1 MSMNES
7 PEVFTCNLKTPWYL
21 STPLICVLFAAWF
34 VYGIP
39 VLLGIVLLINRAKY
53 EKKAI
58 SQVQDLSKRYADAQ
72 SLLTPEMQDAHKLQ
86 LLVDSL
92 HEEESS
98 AHKNLDEMKAEAEKA
113 VAKKQTDLNS
123 IEKQIS
129 EKKKQLICMDDEIL
143 VQEFGLYTPQYDFAS
158 ALDYK
163 EELSQI
169 RQVQKDLIKEKEAV
183 LGNTEWTVNNSKA
196 KGKKMVSDTQKLL
209 LRAFNTECDDL
220 INRVKYNNFDVTLDR
235 IYKSAETI
243 TKLGSVMNISI
254 SQKYLDAKVKELRL
268 AFEYRE
274 KKQQEKEEQ
283 KMARAEQREQAK
295 LQREIEEQRKKVEK
309 EQTHYQTAYEKL
321 KLQLE
326 QNPEDKDL
334 LEKKEQ
340 LENHLSD
347 IDKALC
353 DIDYRQ
359 ANMRAGYVYIISNI
373 GAFGKDIYKIG
384 MTRRLDPQDRV
395 DELGDAS
402 VPFNFDVHA
411 MIFSDDAPALEAAL
425 HRAFEDRKLNM
436 VNQRREFFNV
446 TLDEIK
452 EVIKKNFDKT
462 VEFVDV
468 PDAEQYRISQKMRSE
483 MQHSA

>member
-1 MSMNES
+1 MNSSQES
-7 PEVFTCNLKTPWYL
+7 LTCNIKDPWYFN
-21 STPLICVLFAAWF
+21 TVLIAVLFATWF
-34 VYGIP
+34 LYGIP
-39 VLLGIVLLINRAKY
+39 LIIGIVLIIFKSKHN
-53 EKKAI
+53 KKVSA
-58 SQVQDLSKRYADAQ
+58 QVQELSQRYANAQ
-72 SLLTPEMQDAHKLQ
+72 ALLTPEMQDAHKLQ
-86 LLVDSL
+86 ALVNSL
-92 HEEESS
+92 HEEETTANQKLSDIKTES
-98 AHKNLDEMKAEAEKA
+98 KKI
-113 VAKKQTDLNS
+113 VAKKQEDLNK
-123 IEKQIS
+123 IEKQIE
-129 EKKKQLICMDDEIL
+129 EKKKQLICMDEEVL
-143 VQEFGLYTPQYDFAS
+143 VQEFGLYTPKYDFAS

-163 EELSQI
+163 EELAKI
-169 RQVQKDLIKEKEAV
+169 RQVQKDLIKEKKAV

-220 INRVKYNNFDVTLDR
+220 INRVKYNNFDATLDR
-235 IYKSAETI
+235 IYKSSETI
-243 TKLGSVMNISI
+243 SKLGSIMNISI
-254 SQKYLDAKVKELRL
+254 AQKYLDAKVKELRL

-274 KKQQEKEEQ
+274 KKQEEKEEQ

-295 LQREIEEQRKKVEK
+295 LQKEIEDQRKRVEK

-326 QNPEDKDL
+326 QHPENTDL

-340 LENHLSD
+340 LENHLAD
-347 IDKALC
+347 VDKALS

-359 ANMRAGYVYIISNI
+359 ANMRAGYVYVISNI

-384 MTRRLDPQDRV
+384 MTRRLDPQDRI
-395 DELGDAS
+395 DELGSAS

-425 HRAFEDRKLNM
+425 HRAFEDRKLNL
-436 VNQRREFFNV
+436 VNQRREFFHV

-468 PDAEQYRISQKMRSE
+468 PDAEQYRISEKMRSE
-483 MQHSA
+483 MQ